1 MNQSISWLINMLT
14 AFGGSIPSLA
24 IFNQFNI
31 VNRPILFNWQ
41 NANEKWKIITKFE
54 NQTLAQIKYSC
65 SGQINGKMYIF
76 GGQPDSGQTI
86 RNVIEVVD
94 CGLVDTGI
102 TLPWP
107 MAGHSCTTN
116 VNWSNIPIYPK
127 PVDYVYICG
136 SMYANMQRNW
146 AGLELRL

>member
-1 MNQSISWLINMLT
+1 MLT

-76 GGQPDSGQTI
+76 GGQPDRVVATSPNFFFNFFFHFFFSLFFILFQ
-86 RNVIEVVD
+86 IEMTV
-94 CGLVDTGI
+94 
-102 TLPWP
+102 
-107 MAGHSCTTN
+107 
-116 VNWSNIPIYPK
+116 
-127 PVDYVYICG
+127 
-136 SMYANMQRNW
+136 
-146 AGLELRL
+146 